1 MVHIRTSRAAPVP
14 GARPGTATGRV
25 QQVPSMTDTPELEGL
40 AALADRLSQRLG
52 WLTDR
57 VAAGLLLLL
66 VLDVWLG
73 VLVRYLVPLPITFM
87 EEAARY
93 LMIWV
98 ALLAVS
104 SCIPRREHI
113 GVQVLFERLPSA
125 ARRVLLGL
133 LDVLGIAFFIFL
145 ALYGLGLVERGGKTF
160 TMIYGMSKALP
171 FAAVPVGAALA
182 ALQLAL
188 VAVRDQAR
196 LRGGPLQ
203 VVFP

>member
-1 MVHIRTSRAAPVP
+1 MSEAA
-14 GARPGTATGRV
+14 
-25 QQVPSMTDTPELEGL
+25 ELSGL
-40 AALADRLSQRLG
+40 AARADALSQRLA
-52 WLTDR
+52 WWTDR
-57 VAAGLLLLL
+57 ASGALLALLI
-66 VLDVWLG
+66 LDVWLG
-73 VLVRYLVPLPITFM
+73 VFARYVVPLPITFM

-113 GVQVLFERLPSA
+113 GVQILFERLPAA
-125 ARRVLLGL
+125 ARRHLLAL
-133 LDVLGIAFFIFL
+133 LDLLGIAFFVFL

-182 ALQLAL
+182 AIQLML
-188 VAVRDQAR
+188 VAARDQAR
-196 LRGGPLQ
+196 LRSQPLT

>member
-1 MVHIRTSRAAPVP
+1 VNDVEY
-14 GARPGTATGRV
+14 
-25 QQVPSMTDTPELEGL
+25 QGL
-40 AALADRLSQRLG
+40 AAVADRWSQRLA
-52 WLTDR
+52 WVTDR
-57 VAAGLLLLL
+57 AAAVLLALL

-73 VLVRYLVPLPITFM
+73 VFARYVMPLPITFM

-113 GVQVLFERLPSA
+113 GVQVLFERLPA
-125 ARRVLLGL
+125 QARRVLLGV
-133 LDVLGIAFFIFL
+133 LDLVGIAFFVFL
-145 ALYGLGLVERGGKTF
+145 AAYGLGLVEKGAKTF

-182 ALQLAL
+182 AAQLVL

-196 LRGGPLQ
+196 LARQPLA

>member
-1 MVHIRTSRAAPVP
+1 MEEVETSR
-14 GARPGTATGRV
+14 
-25 QQVPSMTDTPELEGL
+25 L
-40 AALADRLSQRLG
+40 AAFAERWSQRLA
-52 WLTDR
+52 WVTDR
-57 VAAGLLLLL
+57 AAALLLALL

-113 GVQVLFERLPSA
+113 GVQVLFERLPA
-125 ARRVLLGL
+125 PARRALLGVLDL
-133 LDVLGIAFFIFL
+133 LAIAFFVFL
-145 ALYGLGLVERGGKTF
+145 AFYGLGMVERGAKTF

-171 FAAVPVGAALA
+171 LAAVPVGAALA
-182 ALQLAL
+182 ALQLVL

-196 LRGGPLQ
+196 LRHAPLT
-203 VVFP
+203 VVCP

>member
-1 MVHIRTSRAAPVP
+1 MLNEPKMSDPL
-14 GARPGTATGRV
+14 
-25 QQVPSMTDTPELEGL
+25 QLEGL
-40 AALADRLSQRLG
+40 AARADRWSHRLA

-57 VAAGLLLLL
+57 VAAALLLLL

-73 VLVRYLVPLPITFM
+73 VVVRYLVPLPITFM

-113 GVQVLFERLPSA
+113 GVQVLFERLPAA
-125 ARRVLLGL
+125 ARRGL
-133 LDVLGIAFFIFL
+133 LLMLDLLAIAFFVFL

-160 TMIYGMSKALP
+160 TMIYGISKALP

-182 ALQLAL
+182 AVQLIL
-188 VAVRDQAR
+188 VAARDQAR
-196 LRGGPLQ
+196 LRRQPLQ

>member
-133 LDVLGIAFFIFL
+133 LDVLGIAFFM
-145 ALYGLGLVERGGKTF
+145 
-160 TMIYGMSKALP
+160 MIYGMSKALP

>member
-1 MVHIRTSRAAPVP
+1 MDSNMGGAA
-14 GARPGTATGRV
+14 GI
-25 QQVPSMTDTPELEGL
+25 
-40 AALADRLSQRLG
+40 ADRADAWSERLA

-57 VAAGLLLLL
+57 VAAALLAVL

-73 VLVRYLVPLPITFM
+73 VLVRYVLPLDLTFM

-113 GVQVLFERLPSA
+113 GVQILFEQLPSSV
-125 ARRVLLGL
+125 RRGL
-133 LDVLGIAFFIFL
+133 LAVLDLLGIAFFVFL
-145 ALYGLGLVERGGKTF
+145 LLYGLGVVERGGKTF

-171 FAAVPVGAALA
+171 LAAVPVGAALA
-182 ALQLAL
+182 AVQLAL
-188 VAVRDQAR
+188 VAVRDQLR
-196 LRGGPLQ
+196 LRDDPTLR
-203 VVFP
+203 VCP